1 MKGVAPLE
9 NVLVLDLTR
18 AVAGP
23 FCTMLLGDLGARVIK
38 IEEPRAGDETRN
50 WGPPFLDG
58 WSTYFL
64 SMNRNKESVAVDL
77 KSPEGRGL
85 IEAIARKADV
95 VIENFKP
102 GVAERLGI
110 GAEALCALNPRL
122 IYASVSGFGQTGEQ
136 AQRPGYDIILQAVSG
151 SMHASAPEGVDAVK
165 VAFPVADILA
175 ALFTGQAI
183 LAALYARE
191 KSGQGRRIDV
201 SLFQGMLC
209 AMSNLATA
217 TLNTGNDPR
226 RVGVAQPNIVPYQ
239 LFPTEDKPLIV
250 GAPNER
256 LWRRFCLALG
266 QRDWADDP
274 RFADNRLRNE
284 NRDVLVA
291 LIKGV
296 LRQRPAAYWQERFDE
311 HEVPCG
317 QVVPLSEA
325 LRHPHAGVLTVNH
338 EQLGQV
344 SFPENPMRLSEHE
357 HRASPP
363 QPLGKDT
370 AAVTA
375 EFLAIM

>member
-1 MKGVAPLE
+1 MAPLE
-9 NVLVLDLTR
+9 DVLVLDLTR

-38 IEEPRAGDETRN
+38 IEEPRSGDETRH

-64 SMNRNKESVAVDL
+64 SMNRNKQSVAADL
-77 KSPEGRGL
+77 KSAEGRRL
-85 IEAIARKADV
+85 IEAIAPKADV

-102 GVAERLGI
+102 GVAGRLGI
-110 GAEALCALNPRL
+110 GADTLRALNPRL

-136 AQRPGYDIILQAVSG
+136 AGRPGYDIILQAVSG
-151 SMHASAPEGVDAVK
+151 SMSASAPEGVDAVK

-191 KSGQGRRIDV
+191 KSGLGRRIEV

-209 AMSNLATA
+209 AMSNLATG
-217 TLNTGNDPR
+217 TLNTGQNPR

-239 LFPTEDKPLIV
+239 LFHTLDKPLIV

-256 LWRRFCLALG
+256 LWRRFCLAVG
-266 QRDWADDP
+266 KQEWADDA
-274 RFADNRLRNE
+274 RFAGNRRRNE
-284 NRDVLVA
+284 NRDALVA
-291 LIKGV
+291 LIEDV
-296 LRQRPAAYWQERFDE
+296 LRSQPAAYWQQRFDE
-311 HEVPCG
+311 QEVPCG
-317 QVVPLSEA
+317 QVAPLSEA
-325 LRHPHAGVLTVNH
+325 LGQPYAGVMAVQH
-338 EQLGQV
+338 EQLGRLH
-344 SFPENPMRLSEHE
+344 FPDNPMRLSGHE
-357 HRASPP
+357 HRTHPP

>member
-1 MKGVAPLE
+1 MAPLE
-9 NVLVLDLTR
+9 DVLVLDLTR

-77 KSPEGRGL
+77 KSPDGHRL

-110 GAEALCALNPRL
+110 GAETLRAINPRL

-183 LAALYARE
+183 LAALYARQ
-191 KSGQGRRIDV
+191 KTGQGRRIEV
-201 SLFQGMLC
+201 SLLQGMLC

-217 TLNTGNDPR
+217 TLNTGQDPR

-239 LFPTEDKPLIV
+239 LFHTQDKPLIV

-256 LWRRFCLALG
+256 LWRRFCAAAG
-266 QRDWADDP
+266 HEEWAEDA

-284 NRDVLVA
+284 HREALVP
-291 LIKGV
+291 LIEEA
-296 LRQRPAAYWQERFDE
+296 LRQRPAAYWQERFDQQ
-311 HEVPCG
+311 EVPCG
-317 QVVPLSEA
+317 QVLRLSEA
-325 LRHPHAGVLTVNH
+325 LCHPQAGVLTTAH
-338 EQLGQV
+338 EQLGSV
-344 SFPENPMRLSEHE
+344 AFPENPMRLSGHE
-357 HRASPP
+357 HRAEAPRA
-363 QPLGKDT
+363 LGKDT
-370 AAVTA
+370 AAVTG

>member
-1 MKGVAPLE
+1 VAPLE

-38 IEEPRAGDETRN
+38 IEEPGAGDETRN

-77 KSPEGRGL
+77 KSPEGRRL
-85 IEAIARKADV
+85 AEAIARKADV
-95 VIENFKP
+95 VIENFRP
-102 GVAERLGI
+102 GVVERLGI
-110 GAEALCALNPRL
+110 GAEALRALNPRL
-122 IYASVSGFGQTGEQ
+122 IYVSVSGFGQTGEQ

-151 SMHASAPEGVDAVK
+151 SMQASAPEGVDAVK

-175 ALFTGQAI
+175 ALFAGQAI

-191 KSGQGRRIDV
+191 KSGLGRRIEV

-217 TLNTGNDPR
+217 TLTTGEDPR

-239 LFPTEDKPLIV
+239 LFHTLDKPLIA

-256 LWRRFCLALG
+256 LWRRFCAAVG
-266 QRDWADDP
+266 QSDWADDP
-274 RFADNRLRNE
+274 RFAGNQLRNE
-284 NRDVLVA
+284 NREVLVA
-291 LIKGV
+291 LIEGV
-296 LRQRPAAYWQERFDE
+296 LRQRPAAYWQERFE
-311 HEVPCG
+311 EQEVPCG

-325 LRHPHAGVLTVNH
+325 LRHPDAGVMTVNH
-338 EQLGQV
+338 EQLGPV
-344 SFPENPMRLSEHE
+344 SFPDNPMRLSGHE
-357 HRASPP
+357 HRANAP
-363 QPLGKDT
+363 QSLGKDT
-370 AAVTA
+370 AAVTS
-375 EFLAIM
+375 EFLGIM